1 MRAGRYA
8 PEHRKPMLGICK
20 GNPAAQRAHGWLPV
34 SGPFPL
40 RGLTA
45 SGTCSLE
52 GGITLPHQIRVEEGT
67 RLSKLL
73 GSGVCMTNSMHH
85 QSVKEL
91 GKGLRASAYANDG
104 IIEAIEDQEGLIVG
118 VQWHPESLLESA
130 PAMNHLFSDLCGRA
144 LERKAGSL

>member
-1 MRAGRYA
+1 M
-8 PEHRKPMLGICK
+8 
-20 GNPAAQRAHGWLPV
+20 
-34 SGPFPL
+34 
-40 RGLTA
+40 
-45 SGTCSLE
+45 
-52 GGITLPHQIRVEEGT
+52 EEGT

-130 PAMNHLFSDLCGRA
+130 PAMNHLFFGSVRQGLGEKSREFIISIENHHRM
-144 LERKAGSL
+144 LTIYRYAG

>member
-1 MRAGRYA
+1 
-8 PEHRKPMLGICK
+8 MLGICK
-20 GNPAAQRAHGWLPV
+20 GSQLLNVLMGGSLYQDL
-34 SGPFPL
+34 SLKGPDCIRHL
-40 RGLTA
+40 QLGRRDYLT
-45 SGTCSLE
+45 
-52 GGITLPHQIRVEEGT
+52 HQIRVEEGT
-67 RLSKLL
+67 RLSRLL

-104 IIEAIEDQEGLIVG
+104 VIEAIEDQDGLMVG

-144 LERKAGSL
+144 MERKAGSL

>member
-1 MRAGRYA
+1 
-8 PEHRKPMLGICK
+8 
-20 GNPAAQRAHGWLPV
+20 
-34 SGPFPL
+34 
-40 RGLTA
+40 
-45 SGTCSLE
+45 
-52 GGITLPHQIRVEEGT
+52 VEEGT

>member
-1 MRAGRYA
+1 M
-8 PEHRKPMLGICK
+8 
-20 GNPAAQRAHGWLPV
+20 
-34 SGPFPL
+34 
-40 RGLTA
+40 
-45 SGTCSLE
+45 
-52 GGITLPHQIRVEEGT
+52 EEGT
-67 RLSKLL
+67 RLSRLL

-104 IIEAIEDQEGLIVG
+104 VIEAIEDQDGLMVG

-144 LERKAGSL
+144 MERKAGSL